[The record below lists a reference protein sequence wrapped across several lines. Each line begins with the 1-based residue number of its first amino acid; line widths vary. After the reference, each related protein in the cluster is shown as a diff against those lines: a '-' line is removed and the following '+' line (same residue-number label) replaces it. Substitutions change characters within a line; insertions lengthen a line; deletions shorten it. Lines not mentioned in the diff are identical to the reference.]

1 MLKAQS
7 NIKKINEARQADGV
21 EEKVN
26 KEDDDPQLMGEAKT
40 AMKEVVEMNN
50 SDTLTLEDRITML
63 NDDQRRIFDKIKSHL
78 FHQKQHED
86 SECQCEFKPLRM
98 FVSGVGGTGKSFLI
112 QTIKALV
119 NNIWPSNDITCAI
132 AAPTGLAA
140 FNVGGVTIH
149 RLFQLPIEHD
159 SKTAGYWSL
168 PKTSQK
174 VMKTSLRNVKIIVI
188 DEVSMVS
195 SLNLAYI
202 HLRLFGG
209 NDWFGSRNMIF
220 VGDLLQ
226 LQPVNG
232 SPVFERITNK
242 TLSYKL
248 GCAASVNIW
257 RDSVIYD
264 ELTINERQKK
274 DGEFSSMLNSVRC
287 GLPTDET
294 LQILN
299 QKVID
304 MSLTDK
310 FIDLQESGQSPVCLF
325 PTRKACHDFNMEM
338 LNSLTSKIHEL
349 VCTDEVDET
358 ISIRKWNK
366 KASEQLEKLNCDCNK
381 TAGLEAKLSLAV
393 GARVMLRRNL
403 DTKSGLVNG
412 AMGTVLFITSQHVT
426 VQFDHISQPC
436 NIEMVKSKFMVLK
449 NYYVY
454 RKQFPLILAYA
465 ITIHKCQGLSLDC
478 AIIDLSE
485 NVFSDGMAYVALSRV
500 RSLSGLHLVAFHPK
514 SIMVSINSLQET
526 NRLRKQNT
534 KLPLYSLPTQSKT
547 NRKRKITSKNDQP
560 DGPDPKKLTPCSKL
574 LKTNTKQKKRALAA
588 TNLDCDKPAK
598 KSLLHYGNDYNPRD
612 EQVWPFKFYSV
623 DEHWQHNACTTLG
636 LQYVTSNRLR
646 PGGPNVDL
654 RPPNHIK
661 RIGGDGNCL
670 FRSFSYIITGSEEQH
685 MAVRTAILNHMIDI
699 AHFLLGHHIP
709 PQYSSV
715 QDYIQDKGMDQ
726 PHIWGTEIE
735 MFTLAHL
742 LQTCVFIYNTDDLN
756 WCRYSPRGVDRT
768 LNDDIQQMS
777 MYINH
782 PPNHFEVVRSIQQPH

>member
-1 MLKAQS
+1 
-7 NIKKINEARQADGV
+7 
-21 EEKVN
+21 
-26 KEDDDPQLMGEAKT
+26 MGEAKT

-63 NDDQRRIFDKIKSHL
+63 NDDQRRIFNQIKNHL

-86 SECQCEFKPLRM
+86 NECQCEFKPLRM

-112 QTIKALV
+112 ETTKALV
-119 NNIWPSNDITCAI
+119 NNIWPSNDLTCAI

-140 FNVGGVTIH
+140 FNVSGVTIH

-174 VMKTSLRNVKIIVI
+174 VMKTSLRNVKIIII

-202 HLRLFGG
+202 HLRLEELFGG
-209 NDWFGSRNMIF
+209 NDWFGSRNMLF

-257 RDSVIYD
+257 RDSVVYD
-264 ELTINERQKK
+264 ELIINERQKK
-274 DGEFSSMLNSVRC
+274 DREFSSMLDSVRC
-287 GLPTDET
+287 GFPTDET

-299 QKVID
+299 KKVID

-310 FIDLQESGQSPVCLF
+310 FIDLQQSGKSPVCLF
-325 PTRKACHDFNMEM
+325 PTRKACCDFNMEM
-338 LNSLTSKIHEL
+338 LSSLTSKIHEL

-366 KASEQLEKLNCDCNK
+366 KASEQLDKLNSDCNK

-412 AMGTVLFITSQHVT
+412 AMGTVLSITSQHVT
-426 VQFDHISQPC
+426 VQFDHITQPC
-436 NIEMVKSKFMVLK
+436 NIEMVKSKFMVMK

-547 NRKRKITSKNDQP
+547 NRKRKLTSINDQP
-560 DGPDPKKLTPCSKL
+560 EPKKPTPCIKI
-574 LKTNTKQKKRALAA
+574 LKTTTKPKQKKRALS
-588 TNLDCDKPAK
+588 TINVDCDSLAK
-598 KSLLHYGNDYNPRD
+598 KSLSHYGNDYNPRD

-623 DEHWQHNACTTLG
+623 DEQWQHNACTTLG
-636 LQYVTSNRLR
+636 VQFVLSNRLR

-661 RIGGDGNCL
+661 RIRGDGNCL

-685 MAVRTAILNHMIDI
+685 MAVRIAILNHMIDI

-742 LQTCVFIYNTDDLN
+742 ITNLCIH
-756 WCRYSPRGVDRT
+756 
-768 LNDDIQQMS
+768 I
-777 MYINH
+777 
-782 PPNHFEVVRSIQQPH
+782 

>member
-63 NDDQRRIFDKIKSHL
+63 NDDQRRIFNQIKIHL
-78 FHQKQHED
+78 FHQKQHQD
-86 SECQCEFKPLRM
+86 NECQCEFKPLRM

-112 QTIKALV
+112 ETTKALV
-119 NNIWPSNDITCAI
+119 NNIWPSNDLTCAI

-174 VMKTSLRNVKIIVI
+174 VMKTSLRNVKIIII

-202 HLRLFGG
+202 HLRLEELFGG
-209 NDWFGSRNMIF
+209 NDWFGSRNMLF

-257 RDSVIYD
+257 RDSVVYD
-264 ELTINERQKK
+264 ELIINERQKK
-274 DGEFSSMLNSVRC
+274 DREFSSMLDSVRC
-287 GLPTDET
+287 GFPTDET

-299 QKVID
+299 KKVID

-310 FIDLQESGQSPVCLF
+310 FIDLQQSGKSPVCLF
-325 PTRKACHDFNMEM
+325 PTRKACCDFNMEM
-338 LNSLTSKIHEL
+338 LSSLTSKIHEL

-366 KASEQLEKLNCDCNK
+366 KASEQLDKLNSDCNK

-393 GARVMLRRNL
+393 DARVMLRRNL

-412 AMGTVLFITSQHVT
+412 AMGTVLSITSQHVT
-426 VQFDHISQPC
+426 VQFDHITQPC
-436 NIEMVKSKFMVLK
+436 NIEMVKSKFMVMK

-547 NRKRKITSKNDQP
+547 NRKRKLTSINDQP
-560 DGPDPKKLTPCSKL
+560 EPKKPTPCIKI
-574 LKTNTKQKKRALAA
+574 LKTTTKPKQKKRALS
-588 TNLDCDKPAK
+588 TINVDCDSLAK
-598 KSLLHYGNDYNPRD
+598 KSLSHYGNDYNPRD

-623 DEHWQHNACTTLG
+623 DEQWQHNACTTLG
-636 LQYVTSNRLR
+636 VQFVISNRLR
-646 PGGPNVDL
+646 PGGPNVDI
-654 RPPNHIK
+654 RPPNHI
-661 RIGGDGNCL
+661 
-670 FRSFSYIITGSEEQH
+670 
-685 MAVRTAILNHMIDI
+685 
-699 AHFLLGHHIP
+699 
-709 PQYSSV
+709 
-715 QDYIQDKGMDQ
+715 
-726 PHIWGTEIE
+726 
-735 MFTLAHL
+735 
-742 LQTCVFIYNTDDLN
+742 
-756 WCRYSPRGVDRT
+756 
-768 LNDDIQQMS
+768 
-777 MYINH
+777 
-782 PPNHFEVVRSIQQPH
+782 

>member
-1 MLKAQS
+1 
-7 NIKKINEARQADGV
+7 
-21 EEKVN
+21 
-26 KEDDDPQLMGEAKT
+26 
-40 AMKEVVEMNN
+40 MKY
-50 SDTLTLEDRITML
+50 
-63 NDDQRRIFDKIKSHL
+63 HL

-86 SECQCEFKPLRM
+86 NECQCEFKPLQM

-119 NNIWPSNDITCAI
+119 NNIWPSNDLTCAI
-132 AAPTGLAA
+132 AVPTGLAA

-149 RLFQLPIEHD
+149 RLFQLPIEHN

-174 VMKTSLRNVKIIVI
+174 VMKTSLRNVKIIII
-188 DEVSMVS
+188 DEVSIVS

-202 HLRLFGG
+202 HLRLDELFGG

-232 SPVFERITNK
+232 NPVFERITNK

-274 DGEFSSMLNSVRC
+274 DNEFSSMLDSVRC
-287 GLPTDET
+287 GFPTNET
-294 LQILN
+294 ILILN
-299 QKVID
+299 KRVIT
-304 MSLTDK
+304 MCLSEK
-310 FIDLQESGQSPVCLF
+310 FNDLQESGQSPVCLF

-366 KASEQLEKLNCDCNK
+366 KASEQLEKLNSDCNK
-381 TAGLEAKLSLAV
+381 TAGLEAKLSLSV

-412 AMGTVLFITSQHVT
+412 AMGTVMCITLQHVT
-426 VQFDHISQPC
+426 VQFDHISQPY
-436 NIEMVKSKFMVLK
+436 NIEMVKSKFMVMK

-514 SIMVSINSLQET
+514 SIMVSISSLKET
-526 NRLRKQNT
+526 DRLRGKYTQ
-534 KLPLYSLPTQSKT
+534 LPVYSLPPQSKT
-547 NRKRKITSKNDQP
+547 NRKRKLTSINDQP
-560 DGPDPKKLTPCSKL
+560 EPKRYSKIL
-574 LKTNTKQKKRALAA
+574 PRNTKPKQKKRPLG
-588 TNLDCDKPAK
+588 TNIHVDSYKPAK
-598 KSLLHYGNDYNPRD
+598 RSLLHNCNDYNPRD
-612 EQVWPFKFYSV
+612 ERV
-623 DEHWQHNACTTLG
+623 
-636 LQYVTSNRLR
+636 
-646 PGGPNVDL
+646 
-654 RPPNHIK
+654 
-661 RIGGDGNCL
+661 
-670 FRSFSYIITGSEEQH
+670 
-685 MAVRTAILNHMIDI
+685 
-699 AHFLLGHHIP
+699 
-709 PQYSSV
+709 
-715 QDYIQDKGMDQ
+715 
-726 PHIWGTEIE
+726 
-735 MFTLAHL
+735 
-742 LQTCVFIYNTDDLN
+742 
-756 WCRYSPRGVDRT
+756 
-768 LNDDIQQMS
+768 
-777 MYINH
+777 
-782 PPNHFEVVRSIQQPH
+782 

>member
-119 NNIWPSNDITCAI
+119 NNIWPSNDVTCAI
-132 AAPTGLAA
+132 ATPTGLAA

-202 HLRLFGG
+202 HLRLDELFGG

-226 LQPVNG
+226 LQPVND

-274 DGEFSSMLNSVRC
+274 DGEFSSMLMNSVRC

-366 KASEQLEKLNCDCNK
+366 KASEQLDKLNSDCNK
-381 TAGLEAKLSLAV
+381 TAGLEAKLSLGV

-412 AMGTVLFITSQHVT
+412 AIGYCSVYYITT
-426 VQFDHISQPC
+426 C
-436 NIEMVKSKFMVLK
+436 N
-449 NYYVY
+449 
-454 RKQFPLILAYA
+454 
-465 ITIHKCQGLSLDC
+465 
-478 AIIDLSE
+478 
-485 NVFSDGMAYVALSRV
+485 
-500 RSLSGLHLVAFHPK
+500 
-514 SIMVSINSLQET
+514 
-526 NRLRKQNT
+526 
-534 KLPLYSLPTQSKT
+534 
-547 NRKRKITSKNDQP
+547 
-560 DGPDPKKLTPCSKL
+560 CS
-574 LKTNTKQKKRALAA
+574 
-588 TNLDCDKPAK
+588 
-598 KSLLHYGNDYNPRD
+598 
-612 EQVWPFKFYSV
+612 V
-623 DEHWQHNACTTLG
+623 
-636 LQYVTSNRLR
+636 
-646 PGGPNVDL
+646 
-654 RPPNHIK
+654 
-661 RIGGDGNCL
+661 
-670 FRSFSYIITGSEEQH
+670 
-685 MAVRTAILNHMIDI
+685 
-699 AHFLLGHHIP
+699 
-709 PQYSSV
+709 
-715 QDYIQDKGMDQ
+715 
-726 PHIWGTEIE
+726 
-735 MFTLAHL
+735 
-742 LQTCVFIYNTDDLN
+742 
-756 WCRYSPRGVDRT
+756 
-768 LNDDIQQMS
+768 
-777 MYINH
+777 
-782 PPNHFEVVRSIQQPH
+782 